1 MKNDGPCTKRAAL
14 TFEKNGKHK
23 SRQDEL
29 DYLDIFAFPALFRL
43 KRRRNAKRPYSL
55 FEENNCYKIL
65 QGLLRISMNLM
76 GTFTKL
82 IQLIL

>member
-1 MKNDGPCTKRAAL
+1 LTPWICSTHAGGGQASTFATLGL

-43 KRRRNAKRPYSL
+43 KRRRNAKRPYS
-55 FEENNCYKIL
+55 F
-65 QGLLRISMNLM
+65 LRKTIVIK
-76 GTFTKL
+76 FCKDY
-82 IQLIL
+82 